1 MVTQN
6 DRKPLFELGIHILS
20 TSAALDV
27 MEEAGLTP
35 ASFIDRHVTGDF
47 GNLCEEDRQLNLE
60 AIKDGSRILSA
71 YLVGNVK
78 LYCIT
83 EAEDDNG
90 KRSATTILRA
100 EEY

>member
-1 MVTQN
+1 MQN
-6 DRKPLFELGIHILS
+6 TFRHACRKD
-20 TSAALDV
+20 T
-27 MEEAGLTP
+27 
-35 ASFIDRHVTGDF
+35 
-47 GNLCEEDRQLNLE
+47 LNHD

-83 EAEDDNG
+83 EAKDENG
-90 KRSATTILRA
+90 KRSAKTLTLA

>member
-1 MVTQN
+1 MVSQN
-6 DRKPLFELGIHILS
+6 NRKQLFDLGLHVLS
-20 TSAALDV
+20 TSAALNV

-35 ASFIDRHVTGDF
+35 ASLIDRHITGDF
-47 GNLCEEDRQLNLE
+47 GDLCEEDRQLNHE

-71 YLVGNVK
+71 YLVGDVK

-83 EAEDDNG
+83 EAKDDNG
-90 KRSATTILRA
+90 KRSATTILLA